1 MTVVTRVLSGH
12 PRSRFL
18 LGALLAVTA
27 FVHLARIATAPCAA
41 DGAAC
46 AGLGI
51 VYAVLVLMVLLGERW
66 GYLAAAVFPLIGQL
80 LGDYQSFRY
89 YSNPIEAMD
98 PLIDLLVVPVAVY
111 VIRATA
117 RKDLRRLEST
127 A

>member
-1 MTVVTRVLSGH
+1 MTVVTRELSGH

-80 LGDYQSFRY
+80 LGDYQSFGTT
-89 YSNPIEAMD
+89 A
-98 PLIDLLVVPVAVY
+98 
-111 VIRATA
+111 IR
-117 RKDLRRLEST
+117 ST
-127 A
+127 RWIRSSTSSSSRSPCT